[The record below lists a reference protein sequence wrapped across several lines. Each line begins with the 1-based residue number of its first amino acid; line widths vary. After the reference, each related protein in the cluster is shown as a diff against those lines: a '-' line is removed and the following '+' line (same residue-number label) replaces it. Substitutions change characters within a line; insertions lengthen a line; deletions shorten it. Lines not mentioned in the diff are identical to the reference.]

1 MKIEYL
7 SASSAN
13 VYEQCPLRYYAK
25 YVLGKKS
32 GSTPS
37 IGAGLIAHKALE
49 LYYRP
54 DFNMGID
61 ECFKKASTEEFCP
74 DREQFEAAKEMF
86 YNLAKEEPKETTNTI
101 TTELDFNFY
110 LESGAAARG
119 FIDRVDLEDSKTIR
133 IVDYKTGEFVP
144 PIEELENGHQTNIY
158 AANIFLDNTFSG
170 IDNVIF
176 NYKYIR
182 KGQQKS
188 IKITREKSY
197 GYLEYFD
204 HLFHAIQSDE
214 NPKPTLNTFCWNCE
228 HRGEC
233 NEYRNAISVISTLKS
248 ACGLGC
254 DKISGVDEIQNITA
268 EETIDVFNA
277 ISTMCTCLD
286 KEKKFIS
293 SWIVS
298 MLRNVSGGKIES
310 DKHVA
315 KLTSRKVS
323 FVDGKRAKE
332 LVLKHNLV
340 NKALE
345 MLSASDLEKL
355 VGGNADAKKDYE
367 SIVMQ
372 RDGAMFPTTSK
383 KK

>member
-1 MKIEYL
+1 MEIEFL
-7 SASSAN
+7 SASGAN

-32 GSTPS
+32 GTTPS

-54 DFNMGID
+54 DFNMNMD
-61 ECFKKASTEEFCP
+61 ECFKKASEEEFCP
-74 DREQFEAAKEMF
+74 DRTQFESAKEMF
-86 YNLAKEEPKETTNTI
+86 YNLAKEEPKESTNTI

-119 FIDRVDLEDSKTIR
+119 FIDRVDLYDNNTIR

-158 AANIFLDNTFSG
+158 ASYIFLDEKFSG
-170 IDNVIF
+170 FDNVIF
-176 NYKYIR
+176 NYKYLR

-188 IKITREKSY
+188 IKITRDKSY
-197 GYLEYFD
+197 KYLEYFD
-204 HLFHAIQSDE
+204 HLFNAIKADN
-214 NPKPTLNTFCWNCE
+214 NPKPTINNFCWNCE

-233 NEYRNAISVISTLKS
+233 NEYRNAISIISTLKS
-248 ACGLGC
+248 ACGLGSS
-254 DKISGVDEIQNITA
+254 KISSVDEIQDLTS

-286 KEKKFIS
+286 KEKKFVS
-293 SWIVS
+293 SWLVS
-298 MLRNVSGGKIES
+298 MLRNTSCGRIES

-315 KLTSRKVS
+315 KLSSRKVS
-323 FVDGKRAKE
+323 FIDGKKAKE
-332 LVLKHNLV
+332 LIKKHNLAER
-340 NKALE
+340 ALE
-345 MLSASDLEKL
+345 MISASDLEKL
-355 VGGNADAKKDYE
+355 VGGNADAKHDYE
-367 SIVMQ
+367 SILMQ
-372 RDGAMFPTTSK
+372 RDGAFFPTTSK